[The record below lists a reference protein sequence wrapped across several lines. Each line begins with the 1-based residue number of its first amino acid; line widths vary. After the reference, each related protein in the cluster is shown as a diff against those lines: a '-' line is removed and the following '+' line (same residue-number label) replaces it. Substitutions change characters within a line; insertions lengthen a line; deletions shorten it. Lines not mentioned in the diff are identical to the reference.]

1 MNLGD
6 ARTGKMADNIVG
18 FARTLRRAG
27 FPMDS
32 ERISVALE
40 SALLIGLE
48 DKRDFRAALEATL
61 LCRQQD
67 REVFEQLFEAYFRNP
82 ELTHLS
88 PSDAHVRKRP

>member
-6 ARTGKMADNIVG
+6 ARAGKMADNIVG

-61 LCRQQD
+61 LCRQ
-67 REVFEQLFEAYFRNP
+67 
-82 ELTHLS
+82 
-88 PSDAHVRKRP
+88 